1 MKLFFK
7 YIYQCRKTFVFF
19 LVFTL
24 VSYGVFELYD
34 TNSEAVIYAF
44 LICAVIGVSSAC
56 MGFLRFRK
64 RCAML
69 NDIYENLP
77 FMTEQLPPPD
87 DITQEIF
94 CEMIV
99 KLHDIN
105 QNKLTR
111 INGIRQDNTDYFTVW
126 VHQIKTPIASM
137 QMILQNEE
145 NDMCRELNAE
155 LFRIEQYAEMAL
167 QYIRLDSSTND
178 LLIRQYNIDSII
190 RQAVRR
196 YAPLFIR
203 RKIRLEYEPVSA
215 KILTDEKWLLF
226 VVEQLLSN
234 AVKYTYSGSVSI
246 SFSDNI
252 LKVLDTGIGISSEDL
267 PRIFEK
273 GYTGMS
279 GRKEKKSTGLGL
291 YLCKTVCGKLG
302 HKIYAESTVGKGTV
316 IYVDLSITELDFE

>member
-1 MKLFFK
+1 
-7 YIYQCRKTFVFF
+7 
-19 LVFTL
+19 
-24 VSYGVFELYD
+24 
-34 TNSEAVIYAF
+34 
-44 LICAVIGVSSAC
+44 
-56 MGFLRFRK
+56 
-64 RCAML
+64 
-69 NDIYENLP
+69 
-77 FMTEQLPPPD
+77 
-87 DITQEIF
+87 
-94 CEMIV
+94 
-99 KLHDIN
+99 
-105 QNKLTR
+105 
-111 INGIRQDNTDYFTVW
+111 
-126 VHQIKTPIASM
+126 M

-203 RKIRLEYEPVSA
+203 RKICLEYEPVSA